1 VILLFLDVNIFKV
14 PAMHWLNVMHTQYL
28 LLIQLLIKR
37 DFSVKMYTKQE
48 PLNFVPSLMDKPL
61 VMLLKHVLIM
71 LHQFQ
76 QIFVKQEEIKLQD

>member
-1 VILLFLDVNIFKV
+1 
-14 PAMHWLNVMHTQYL
+14 
-28 LLIQLLIKR
+28 
-37 DFSVKMYTKQE
+37 MYTKQE